1 MTVDGLRPSQRS
13 TTGPS
18 PKGTPGATVP
28 EPLTPVTS
36 CSRYSAK
43 GIGQSSSRQAK
54 TAIVIAFACSCVP
67 VSSATASLP
76 SGADDL
82 QDVAGVYHH
91 VLLAERDACPAAEC
105 FGRLPALP
113 FDRGQLRLS
122 GFRAPF
128 QLPDAHML
136 ADDLHA
142 VLAGTLQGRQPSLVP
157 VLRAGPLRLDQA
169 ADLSKRGPGPG
180 RSGRVSPGPLGIG
193 RGGTVGSLS
202 ESGLRWRRGRRS
214 RPGVRLLAAKYP
226 QRLACGSDDPGV
238 IVGERGGQ
246 IQAAPDCGEG
256 LSNDPGGCELVGG
269 HDQGLGCGLAGRVE
283 YVGLDRE
290 VCDQSRRL
298 ERQRYDLIAGA
309 DDAAIDAL
317 VDPAVIVHADPAVAA
332 FPLAIV
338 VRVAVAADDLALAQ
352 ERREL
357 RERGRVRRDRA
368 AVVGR
373 VVAVRVPL
381 VRLHDDPLRSPP
393 GDTGDGRGF
402 RLLCAHCST

>member
-82 QDVAGVYHH
+82 QDVAGVYHY

-142 VLAGTLQGRQPSLVP
+142 VLVGTLKCRRPSLVP
-157 VLRAGPLRLDQA
+157 VPGTLQQRPDCVHHRVDLALADLAAGTAADALVQRGGDQILDVLTVKGSDGKNGLQRLD
-169 ADLSKRGPGPG
+169 DRF
-180 RSGRVSPGPLGIG
+180 
-193 RGGTVGSLS
+193 
-202 ESGLRWRRGRRS
+202 S
-214 RPGVRLLAAKYP
+214 RPGVRLLAAK
-226 QRLACGSDDPGV
+226 
-238 IVGERGGQ
+238 
-246 IQAAPDCGEG
+246 
-256 LSNDPGGCELVGG
+256 
-269 HDQGLGCGLAGRVE
+269 
-283 YVGLDRE
+283 
-290 VCDQSRRL
+290 
-298 ERQRYDLIAGA
+298 
-309 DDAAIDAL
+309 
-317 VDPAVIVHADPAVAA
+317 
-332 FPLAIV
+332 
-338 VRVAVAADDLALAQ
+338 
-352 ERREL
+352 
-357 RERGRVRRDRA
+357 
-368 AVVGR
+368 
-373 VVAVRVPL
+373 
-381 VRLHDDPLRSPP
+381 SP
-393 GDTGDGRGF
+393 
-402 RLLCAHCST
+402 